1 MSSDPGLTR
10 GTLVYTRKTLFSVF
24 FWVLWGDFCLQ
35 FMGVVLASVLPLLM
49 TQWKAPAIFIGL
61 FVSTIPALLNFL
73 ITPLVSVW
81 SDRHRGKWGRRIP
94 FLLFPTPFGVLF
106 LLGIAGTEHVAHL
119 VQWLVGG
126 AWSFEACRMVVL
138 GMMVVAFQI
147 ANMIV
152 SSIYY
157 YLFNDVVPEPRMGR
171 FLGLFRIVSIAAAA
185 CFHFFVFSHADKHAP
200 AIFGWS
206 ALLYGVG
213 FGLMCL
219 NVREGEYPEP
229 EPLGGR
235 HPVKMAFMLLKEC
248 FSTPFFRTYALF
260 NGAFTF
266 AMAWNA
272 FIQVMQVNV
281 GLSYANIGMLMGVAT
296 GVSALT
302 SYPVGALVDRFRP
315 FAVAIAG
322 LLLLTAGQLLY
333 LPLFAAALPSGS
345 TFWVMGFAVFVT
357 TVGLSVF
364 QGAAMPLH
372 MYVFP
377 KERYGQFC
385 GSLGM
390 INALSSMLGGLVA
403 GGLTSVVQNTWGDR
417 YAWGFAPIGML
428 ASLAVCLALL
438 LNSRRL
444 WESRTDRQD
453 ISHSS
458 PRA

>member
-1 MSSDPGLTR
+1 MSPDPGLTR

-35 FMGVVLASVLPLLM
+35 FMGVVVASVLPLLM

-94 FLLFPTPFGVLF
+94 FLLVPTPFVVLF

-119 VQWLVGG
+119 VQWFVGG

-200 AIFGWS
+200 AIFAWS

-229 EPLGGR
+229 EPLGAR
-235 HPVKMAFMLLKEC
+235 HPIKMAFMLLKEC

-281 GLSYANIGMLMGVAT
+281 GLSYANIGMLMG
-296 GVSALT
+296 GSFPALCRRHSRPPT
-302 SYPVGALVDRFRP
+302 SHGRTTPLPSPIRCRAAFGFDFLGHGLRCFGDHHRTERLPRSSHALAHVCFSQGALRTILWLARHDQRP
-315 FAVAIAG
+315 LLNAWRARGRGPHVPDPMLVGRSGRLGICAGWNVAFPRPLPSPPRQFQPVVAI
-322 LLLLTAGQLLY
+322 T
-333 LPLFAAALPSGS
+333 P
-345 TFWVMGFAVFVT
+345 
-357 TVGLSVF
+357 
-364 QGAAMPLH
+364 
-372 MYVFP
+372 
-377 KERYGQFC
+377 
-385 GSLGM
+385 
-390 INALSSMLGGLVA
+390 
-403 GGLTSVVQNTWGDR
+403 
-417 YAWGFAPIGML
+417 
-428 ASLAVCLALL
+428 
-438 LNSRRL
+438 
-444 WESRTDRQD
+444 
-453 ISHSS
+453 
-458 PRA
+458 